1 MLWSSLQAVSRE
13 KMAENYKYAEEK
25 RYGGQL
31 EMPNGEE
38 SPALL
43 LLLKLDKAP
52 HPQTATLVFT
62 VLYELAKKMQ
72 GNNMSS
78 VTNVASGH
86 CL

>member
-1 MLWSSLQAVSRE
+1 
-13 KMAENYKYAEEK
+13 MAENYKYAEEK

-38 SPALL
+38 SLALL

-52 HPQTATLVFT
+52 PPRPQAATLVFT